1 VPEAQAA
8 RLVRGQ
14 KVKATLQADASQ
26 TFEGE
31 LKEVLP
37 EVSTT
42 TRTLKARFEVDNRAG
57 RLTPG
62 MLLRLAVAG
71 PRSERLVVS
80 TEAVIRTGK
89 RAVVIV
95 RNPQGGFEPRDV
107 SLGADFGDEVEVL
120 AGLNAGDQV
129 VASGQFLID
138 SEARLRSVLGNM
150 SAPASAAAS
159 SAAGERRTVGPR
171 RPRQGRKRDPRLA
184 DDLAR
189 ARGDVELAGHDDG
202 LCQAGSKRLSRT
214 CTRATPS
221 TSALRKA
228 VNRGT
233 SSSTC
238 TRWLRERRNDRR
250 PDPLVD
256 RQPRP
261 RPDRDGSS

>member
-1 VPEAQAA
+1 
-8 RLVRGQ
+8 VRGQ

-138 SEARLRSVLGNM
+138 SEARLRSVFGNM
-150 SAPASAAAS
+150 SAPASAVAS
-159 SAAGERRTVGPR
+159 WTPASAA
-171 RPRQGRKRDPRLA
+171 
-184 DDLAR
+184 
-189 ARGDVELAGHDDG
+189 
-202 LCQAGSKRLSRT
+202 
-214 CTRATPS
+214 
-221 TSALRKA
+221 
-228 VNRGT
+228 
-233 SSSTC
+233 
-238 TRWLRERRNDRR
+238 
-250 PDPLVD
+250 PLVHD
-256 RQPRP
+256 AQGKVESATADSLTISHGPVATLNWPAMTMGFAKPDSTAFADVRP
-261 RPDRDGSS
+261 GDTVHFRFKEGGKSRYELIEVHKMSSGATK